1 MNVEKLSW
9 ALHADYPCA
18 LVSLVQEGILQTIKR
33 ETVIPTTRP
42 LMNNYECLYKEIKI
56 SMNVQNNYIFKKN
69 QLLSVKYKIIYETT
83 LYDIETQLYNTLSHI
98 I

>member
-9 ALHADYPCA
+9 ALRADYPCA

-42 LMNNYECLYKEIKI
+42 LMDNYECLYKEIKI
-56 SMNVQNNYIFKKN
+56 TMNVRNNYILKN
-69 QLLSVKYKIIYETT
+69 PTIISE
-83 LYDIETQLYNTLSHI
+83 I
-98 I
+98 